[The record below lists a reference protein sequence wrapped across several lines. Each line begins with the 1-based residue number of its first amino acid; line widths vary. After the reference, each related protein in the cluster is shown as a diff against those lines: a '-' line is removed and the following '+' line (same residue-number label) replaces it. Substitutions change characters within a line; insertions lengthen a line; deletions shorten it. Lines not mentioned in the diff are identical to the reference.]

1 VSFRKSKEQNIEETG
16 SECNPEGTHEH
27 PMVCLIDCSEAVKQ
41 ELNKLRFN
49 CFFGTFGSEV
59 EVSNKHNEEKLIKPN
74 LDFPKNLHEY
84 DILLLDFTHRS
95 REKYDPKHHYCLDNI
110 MGGTTANAL
119 LSHYPEQIFDP
130 VPFSVNSVFS
140 DINDLTNKN
149 SIIIVFCDHESK
161 ADYKLVEINHR
172 QTSIIDEFSFSS
184 MYFYQD
190 VPDRQERHGKKMSV
204 PGDGSKLSPL
214 LQKYLG
220 ASEYGLVFI
229 HPNILENNKLAKD
242 PSFLPLL
249 TNERKEI
256 VSYAHFVNKSMVLV
270 FPDIKDK
277 VNFVSELFKTYLP
290 EINPEIFPF
299 HGEFGWLESGGYLLP
314 GEQELI
320 NQRNEI
326 EENYIDSISRN
337 KDLITKLKNK
347 YKFLADMISESGQKL
362 VSAVEKYFRWLE
374 FESVINLD
382 ETNPDILEEDLQ
394 VDCGDKF
401 LVVEIKGIG
410 GTSTDKDCS
419 QISKI
424 RYRRSEQRGKFDVFG
439 LYVVNHQRYTP
450 PESRSNPPFSENQIK
465 DAELDKRGLLTT
477 YDLYKAYFLVEEG
490 IMTKKSIRESLF
502 ETGLILLKPKN
513 LIFIG
518 RPHEYFMK
526 GEIAIVHLNNISIT
540 KGDIL
545 IVRKNDSYFKS
556 EIISLML
563 NDCEVDSASS
573 GEVGIKLSEKIKDNS
588 ELFIEKVQSQS

>member
-1 VSFRKSKEQNIEETG
+1 VSVRKLKEQKIEETG
-16 SECNPEGTHEH
+16 SECNPSGTHEH

-49 CFFGTFGSEV
+49 CFYGTFGAEV
-59 EVSNKHNEEKLIKPN
+59 EVNNKRHEEKFIKLN
-74 LDFPKNLHEY
+74 LNFPKNLHEY
-84 DILLLDFTHRS
+84 DILLLDFTNRS
-95 REKYDPKHHYCLDNI
+95 RKKYDPNHHCLDDT
-110 MGGTTANAL
+110 MGATTVNTL
-119 LSHYPEQIFDP
+119 LSHYPEQIFNP
-130 VPFSVNSVFS
+130 VPFSVNVVSS
-140 DINDLTNKN
+140 DINHLTNKR
-149 SIIIVFCDHESK
+149 SIIIAFCDHEFT
-161 ADYKLVEINHR
+161 AEYKCVEITHKE
-172 QTSIIDEFSFSS
+172 SYVFDELSFSS
-184 MYFYQD
+184 MEFYQNI
-190 VPDRQERHGKKMSV
+190 PDRQVRHGRKMSV
-204 PGDGSKLSPL
+204 LGEDGLSQL
-214 LQKYLG
+214 LQKHSG
-220 ASEYGLVFI
+220 ASEYGLVFG
-229 HPNILENNKLAKD
+229 HPEIYENNKDQKD
-242 PSFLPLL
+242 PNFSPLL
-249 TNERKEI
+249 INEWGEI
-256 VSYAHFVNKSMVLV
+256 VSYAHCVNKSIVFV

-277 VNFVSELFKTYLP
+277 VSFISELFKTCLP
-290 EINPEIFPF
+290 EINPEMFPF
-299 HGEFGWLESGGYLLP
+299 HGEFGWLENGEYLLP

-320 NQRNEI
+320 NQRNKI
-326 EENYIDSISRN
+326 EEIYIDNISKN
-337 KDLITKLKNK
+337 KDSITNLKNK
-347 YKFLADMISESGQKL
+347 YKFLAEIISESGQKL

-374 FESVINLD
+374 FESVINSD
-382 ETNPDILEEDLQ
+382 ETNPDIFEEDLQ

-588 ELFIEKVQSQS
+588 EIFIEKAQSQS